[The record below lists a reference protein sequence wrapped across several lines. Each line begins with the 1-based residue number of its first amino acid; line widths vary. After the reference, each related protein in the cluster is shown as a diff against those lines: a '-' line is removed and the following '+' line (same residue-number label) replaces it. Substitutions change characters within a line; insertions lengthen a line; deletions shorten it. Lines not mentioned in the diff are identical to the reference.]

1 MFVLVTAGT
10 CLFVC
15 LYCSSSSSTKKSIG
29 NCQKKK
35 NFKYFKFYTY
45 LIAETKPYKP
55 QRNQK
60 LALGIQTYQ
69 ILTND
74 DEVCIPS
81 LSGILLA
88 VAGRWNNTN
97 KAHRV
102 ANCFCQDISIM
113 YYLARHH
120 SCVKSFTKVWIS

>member
-1 MFVLVTAGT
+1 MSI
-10 CLFVC
+10 CLPLMVIN
-15 LYCSSSSSTKKSIG
+15 KKSIE

-74 DEVCIPS
+74 VEVCIPR
-81 LSGILLA
+81 LSSILLA
-88 VAGRWNNTN
+88 ILGLLHNTYTFT
-97 KAHRV
+97 AR
-102 ANCFCQDISIM
+102 S
-113 YYLARHH
+113 YYNYQCCH
-120 SCVKSFTKVWIS
+120 KSPLLRR

>member
-1 MFVLVTAGT
+1 MQKYKKYVSATYHIKTWTDKVIFLAMFVLVTAGT

-74 DEVCIPS
+74 VEVCISSFSSIFFAVPVLWLMLSKKRQS
-81 LSGILLA
+81 L
-88 VAGRWNNTN
+88 V
-97 KAHRV
+97 
-102 ANCFCQDISIM
+102 
-113 YYLARHH
+113 
-120 SCVKSFTKVWIS
+120 